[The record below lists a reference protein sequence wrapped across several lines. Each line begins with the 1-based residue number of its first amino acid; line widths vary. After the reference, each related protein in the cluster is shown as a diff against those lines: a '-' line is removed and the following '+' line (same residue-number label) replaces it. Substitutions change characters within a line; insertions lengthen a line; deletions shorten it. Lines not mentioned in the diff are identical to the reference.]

1 MGLRANDV
9 WVVVPTFNEA
19 ANIADIL
26 RRIRAAVPDA
36 TILVVD
42 DGSPDGTAD
51 LAEKLGDDLG
61 AIEILRRR
69 EKSGLGSAYRDG
81 FRHALAGGADAV
93 VEIDADGSHDPAVL
107 PALLANVANG
117 ADLAIGSRYVPGGV
131 IPEWTPARRWLSRWG
146 NRYAAGMLGLGVN
159 DNTSGFRAYSARL
172 LEKID
177 LDAVKADGY
186 GFQIEMTYRSVR
198 LGARVVEFP
207 ITFVDRARGI
217 SKMNSRI
224 VVEALGLVT
233 LWGLHDIVSLKR
245 RQI

>member
-1 MGLRANDV
+1 MDV

-19 ANIADIL
+19 ANIDDIL
-26 RRIRAAVPDA
+26 RRIRGVVPEA

-51 LAEKLGDDLG
+51 MAEKLGAELG
-61 AIEILRRR
+61 ALEVIRRP

-81 FRHALAGGADAV
+81 FRYALARGADAL
-93 VEIDADGSHDPAVL
+93 VEIDADGSHDPAAL

-131 IPEWTPARRWLSRWG
+131 IPEWTAARRWLSRWG

-172 LEKID
+172 VERID
-177 LDAVKADGY
+177 LDAVRAEGY

-198 LGARVVEFP
+198 LGARIVEFP
-207 ITFVDRARGI
+207 ITFVDRTRGL
-217 SKMNSRI
+217 SKMSSRI

-233 LWGLHDIVSLKR
+233 LWGLRDIVSLKR

>member
-1 MGLRANDV
+1 MDV

-19 ANIADIL
+19 ANIIDIL
-26 RRIRAAVPDA
+26 RRIRAAVPYA

-51 LAEKLGDDLG
+51 MAEKVGVELG
-61 AIEILRRR
+61 ALEVLRRP

-81 FRHALAGGADAV
+81 FTYALECGAEAL
-93 VEIDADGSHDPAVL
+93 VEIDADGSHDPAAL

-131 IPEWTPARRWLSRWG
+131 IPEWTAARRWLSRWG

-159 DNTSGFRAYSARL
+159 DNTSGFRAYGAPLIR
-172 LEKID
+172 KID
-177 LDAVKADGY
+177 LDAVRAEGY
-186 GFQIEMTYRSVR
+186 GFQIEMTYRAVR
-198 LGARVVEFP
+198 LGARIVEFP
-207 ITFVDRARGI
+207 ITFIDRTRGT
-217 SKMNSRI
+217 SKMSRRI

-233 LWGLHDIVSLKR
+233 LWGLRDVLALRR

>member
-1 MGLRANDV
+1 MDV
-9 WVVVPTFNEA
+9 WVVVPTYNES
-19 ANIADIL
+19 ANVGDIL
-26 RRIRAAVPDA
+26 RRIRTAVPDA

-42 DGSPDGTAD
+42 DASPDGTGD
-51 LAEKLGDDLG
+51 LAEKIGVELGG
-61 AIEILRRR
+61 VEVLRRGA
-69 EKSGLGSAYRDG
+69 KSGLGSAYRDG
-81 FRHALAGGADAV
+81 FRHALGRGADAL

-131 IPEWTPARRWLSRWG
+131 IPEWTAPRRWLSRWG

-159 DNTSGFRAYSARL
+159 DNTSGFRAYGATLVRT
-172 LEKID
+172 ID
-177 LDAVKADGY
+177 LDAVRAEGY

-198 LGARVVEFP
+198 LGARIVEFP
-207 ITFVDRARGI
+207 ITFVDRTRGV
-217 SKMNSRI
+217 SKMSSRI

-233 LWGLHDIVSLKR
+233 LWGLRDVVSLRR

>member
-1 MGLRANDV
+1 MDV
-9 WVVVPTFNEA
+9 WVVVPTYNEA
-19 ANIADIL
+19 ANIIDIL
-26 RRIRAAVPDA
+26 RRIRAAVPYA

-42 DGSPDGTAD
+42 DASPDGTAD
-51 LAEKLGDDLG
+51 MAEKIGVELGSL
-61 AIEILRRR
+61 EVLRRA

-81 FRHALAGGADAV
+81 FRLALDRGADAL

-107 PALLANVANG
+107 PALLANIANG

-131 IPEWTPARRWLSRWG
+131 IPEWTAARRWLSRWG

-159 DNTSGFRAYSARL
+159 DNTSGFRAYAASLVRQ
-172 LEKID
+172 ID
-177 LDAVKADGY
+177 LDAVRAEGY

-198 LGARVVEFP
+198 LGARIVEFP
-207 ITFVDRARGI
+207 ITFVDRTRGT
-217 SKMNSRI
+217 SKMSSRI

-233 LWGLHDIVSLKR
+233 LWGVQDVVSLRR

>member
-1 MGLRANDV
+1 MDV
-9 WVVVPTFNEA
+9 WVVVPTFDEA
-19 ANIADIL
+19 ANIVDIL
-26 RRIRAAVPDA
+26 RRIRAAVPRA

-42 DGSPDGTAD
+42 DASPDGTGD
-51 LAEKLGDDLG
+51 MAEKIGAELGG
-61 AIEILRRR
+61 VEVLRRS
-69 EKSGLGSAYRDG
+69 EKGGLGSAYRDG
-81 FRHALAGGADAV
+81 FRYALDRGADAL

-107 PALLANVANG
+107 PALLANIANG

-131 IPEWTPARRWLSRWG
+131 IPEWTASRRWLSRWG

-159 DNTSGFRAYSARL
+159 DNTSGLRAYAAALVRR
-172 LEKID
+172 ID
-177 LDAVKADGY
+177 LDAVQADGY

-207 ITFVDRARGI
+207 ITFVDRTRGT

-233 LWGLHDIVSLKR
+233 VWGLRDVVSLRR